1 MKHQIIRKHHSIFLI
16 LFINI
21 ISYIELL
28 LCRFFYDFVVGQN
41 VYCSFGFCYKV
52 WTERTKTKTKRI
64 LFLFLSEGSDE
75 VFGYFNKTKLKN
87 VLLARFGRENKNIW
101 ESVTKHFCV
110 LFCYKVWTA
119 LSCIN
124 LNEDDKK

>member
-1 MKHQIIRKHHSIFLI
+1 MKHQIIRKNHSIFLI
-16 LFINI
+16 LFINF

-52 WTERTKTKTKRI
+52 WTERTKTKTKRF

-119 LSCIN
+119 
-124 LNEDDKK
+124 